1 MDVAEMKMKIKEIIS
16 NITNIDP
23 EEIGDTDS
31 FTKDL
36 DLDSL
41 SLLEIGVDVDYEFQ
55 LGLPEERMRGID
67 SVNQTVELVRESL
80 RETSCRPGRVSDREP
95 KYGRYER

>member
-1 MDVAEMKMKIKEIIS
+1 MDRAEIQQRIKQIIS
-16 NITNIDP
+16 NVTNIP
-23 EEIGDTDS
+23 PGDIADTAS

-55 LGLPEERMRGID
+55 LGLPEERMRGLD
-67 SVNQTVELVRESL
+67 SVTDTLALVEERL
-80 RETSCRPGRVSDREP
+80 RERQAEVA
-95 KYGRYER
+95 

>member
-1 MDVAEMKMKIKEIIS
+1 MNRAEIQQRIKQIIS
-16 NITNIDP
+16 NVTNIP
-23 EEIGDTDS
+23 PGDIADEAS

-55 LGLPEERMRGID
+55 LGLPEERMRGLD
-67 SVNQTVELVRESL
+67 SVNDTLALVEERL
-80 RETSCRPGRVSDREP
+80 RERQAEVA
-95 KYGRYER
+95 

>member
-1 MDVAEMKMKIKEIIS
+1 MDRAEIQQRIKQIIS
-16 NITNIDP
+16 NVTNIP
-23 EEIGDTDS
+23 PGDIADTAS

-55 LGLPEERMRGID
+55 LGLPEERMRGLD
-67 SVNQTVELVRESL
+67 SVTDTLTLVEERL
-80 RETSCRPGRVSDREP
+80 RERQAEVA
-95 KYGRYER
+95 

>member
-1 MDVAEMKMKIKEIIS
+1 MDRAEVKERIKQIIS
-16 NITNIDP
+16 NVTNIAPD
-23 EEIGDTDS
+23 EIDDAAS

-55 LGLPEERMRGID
+55 LGLPEERMRGLD
-67 SVNQTVELVRESL
+67 SVNDTLALVEERL
-80 RETSCRPGRVSDREP
+80 REREA
-95 KYGRYER
+95 EVA